1 MEEKD
6 IREVDRVLGRIRD
19 SERKYGEIILV
30 IRNGEVKF
38 VDFRASV
45 EILFQENIEFEKR
58 SSGFEGDC

>member
-6 IREVDRVLGRIRD
+6 IREVDRVLGWIRD

-38 VDFRASV
+38 VDFRASA
-45 EILFQENIEFEKR
+45 EGLADEPDR
-58 SSGFEGDC
+58 S